1 MFPLSKSTRT
11 SFGGFVDLSN
21 IDRQQKDMLVAILIR
36 LSKRYEKYFTNT
48 VILSFYEMY
57 SSINYNLELDYS
69 NLVGYVK
76 GLFLKNTIHT
86 YLKIENE
93 YHYDI
98 FRKILTNTDM
108 SKDTDG
114 LRTML
119 FAKLDYTKYDIQ
131 SAITWFEKAS
141 LDVKKIMVMAFY
153 MEISHNTIQNNPNDE
168 TESETETEAE
178 IETEAETEVET
189 ETENESQPEQR
200 EEQGEEEFQ
209 YELVTCE
216 DCGNQWDGYA
226 QCNCWED
233 YNYNQTEATPND
245 STICME
251 ELKEESQE
259 PIPTSHPMGWSPT
272 NHYGMC
278 GQSCPCCRAEVGD
291 TFGACPICIKK

>member
-1 MFPLSKSTRT
+1 MFPLSKSTRA

-21 IDRQQKDMLVAILIR
+21 IDKQQRTMLVAILIR
-36 LSKRYEKYFTNT
+36 LSKRYEKNFTNT
-48 VILSFYEMY
+48 NILSFYEMY
-57 SSINYNLELDYS
+57 SSINTNLELDYS

-93 YHYDI
+93 YHYDT

-108 SKDTDG
+108 SENTDE

-119 FAKLDYTKYDIQ
+119 FAKLDYTKHDIQ

-153 MEISHNTIQNNPNDE
+153 LEISHNTIQTNPNDE

-178 IETEAETEVET
+178 TEVET
-189 ETENESQPEQR
+189 ETEEEQR
-200 EEQGEEEFQ
+200 EEASEKEQGEGEFE
-209 YELVTCE
+209 YELVTCG

-233 YNYNQTEATPND
+233 YNYSQTDTTPND

-251 ELKEESQE
+251 ELKEESRE

-272 NHYGMC
+272 AHYGMC
-278 GQSCPCCRAEVGD
+278 GQSCPCCRAELGD

>member
-21 IDRQQKDMLVAILIR
+21 IDKQQTNMLVAILIR
-36 LSKRYEKYFTNT
+36 LSKRYENIFTNT
-48 VILSFYEMY
+48 DILVFCEMY
-57 SSINYNLELDYS
+57 SSINRNLELDYS

-93 YHYDI
+93 YHYDT
-98 FRKILTNTDM
+98 FRKILTKTDM
-108 SKDTDG
+108 SEDTDE

-119 FAKLDYTKYDIQ
+119 FAKLDYTKHDIQ

-141 LDVKKIMVMAFY
+141 LDVKKIMIMSFY
-153 MEISHNTIQNNPNDE
+153 IEISHNTIQNNPTDE
-168 TESETETEAE
+168 TESETETETE
-178 IETEAETEVET
+178 EETETEAETEE
-189 ETENESQPEQR
+189 R
-200 EEQGEEEFQ
+200 EEAFQ
-209 YELVTCE
+209 YEPVTCG

-233 YNYNQTEATPND
+233 YNYSQTDSTPND

-251 ELKEESQE
+251 ELKEEPQE
-259 PIPTSHPMGWSPT
+259 PVPTSHPMCWSST

-291 TFGACPICIKK
+291 TLGACPICLKK